1 MAETTARFG
10 KHPIHPTLVVL
21 PLGLWVAALAFD
33 IVAVATGNLIWRTV
47 ASWNIVAGIVG
58 ALIAAVPGFID
69 YLKLD
74 GRAGRLATYH
84 MFLNLGAVAVFAF
97 NWYLRTRVSP
107 ESLWPLTLS
116 IVGVLG
122 VMGSGWL
129 GGELVYVEG
138 VGVQEESRKENRYRR
153 AA

>member
-33 IVAVATGNLIWRTV
+33 IVAVATGNLVWCTV
-47 ASWNIVAGIVG
+47 AFWNIVAGIIG

-84 MFLNLGAVAVFAF
+84 MCLNLGAVAVFAL
-97 NWYLRTRVSP
+97 NWYVRTRVPP
-107 ESLWPLTLS
+107 ESWWRLALS

-122 VMGSGWL
+122 VTGSGWL
-129 GGELVYVEG
+129 GGELVYVER
-138 VGVQEESRKENRYRR
+138 VGVQEESRTEDRYRR